1 MLVQRVQPRFTTRTE
16 GTTPLHN
23 ADAHAVAAPIQRNGR
38 RVPEIRMNSPQIL
51 GAAEGTSAEIAWI
64 VIYVLCVILAIAPF
78 ALWWAGVRTPR
89 SEKRLREAAPRPEAL
104 ADTDTQ
110 GNDVAPREPAAV
122 ADVTERSGGGAA
134 RPGVPSPSPVRHA
147 DD

>member
-1 MLVQRVQPRFTTRTE
+1 
-16 GTTPLHN
+16 
-23 ADAHAVAAPIQRNGR
+23 
-38 RVPEIRMNSPQIL
+38 MNSPQIL

-89 SEKRLREAAPRPEAL
+89 SEKRRREAAPRPEAL

-122 ADVTERSGGGAA
+122 ADVTERSGAA
-134 RPGVPSPSPVRHA
+134 PRSGVPLRHPSTRTTEQRMS
-147 DD
+147 